1 MVHIGI
7 DVGGTN
13 LVAGVVDEE
22 YRIIAKAKCR
32 AAQYQTGEAIVSA
45 LVRIAREAVAQAGL
59 TPDQVAGVGIG
70 IPGMVDKERG
80 IAVKTVNAPFDH
92 TPVRELFQRE
102 WDVPVR
108 LDNDACCAVLGE
120 GLAGCG
126 QDSDFFMM
134 FTLGT
139 GVGGSYMKRS
149 KSGIRVR
156 GTEIGHMVIRIGGAL
171 CTCGRRGC
179 WEQYSSATALKRQ
192 TREKMLQAPD
202 SLMWTLTGGSADK
215 VSGRTSFEAMRAG
228 DRAAKELTDQYL
240 SDLADGL
247 SNAINIFS
255 PELICLG
262 GGVANEREED
272 LQHPLERLV
281 AERTKVR
288 QGIQS
293 TRFVKAKLGNDAGI
307 VGAAMLELVE
317 P

>member
-13 LVAGVVDEE
+13 LVAGVVDDK
-22 YRIIAKAKCR
+22 YRILAKAKCR
-32 AAQYQTGEAIVSA
+32 ASDFATGDAVVGG
-45 LVRIAREAVAQAGL
+45 LVRIALEAVQEAGL
-59 TPDQVAGVGIG
+59 TPDQVASVGIG
-70 IPGMVDKERG
+70 IPGMVDKKEG
-80 IAVKTVNAPFDH
+80 VAVKTINAPFDH
-92 TPVRELFQRE
+92 TPVRTLFQQQ
-102 WDVPVR
+102 WNVPVY

-156 GTEIGHMVIRIGGAL
+156 GTEIGHMVIRAGGQR
-171 CTCGRRGC
+171 CSCGRRGC

-192 TREKMLQAPD
+192 TKEAMLKNPD
-202 SLMWTLTGGSADK
+202 SLLWKMSNYSLDQ
-215 VSGRTSFEAMRAG
+215 VSGKTSFIAMRAG
-228 DRAAKELTDQYL
+228 DPAAKELTEQYL

-272 LQHPLERLV
+272 LQYPLEKLV

-317 P
+317 R

>member
-13 LVAGVVDEE
+13 LVAGVVDDE
-22 YRIIAKAKCR
+22 YRILAKAKLR
-32 AAQYQTGEAIVSA
+32 SSAFSTGDAVVGGLVQIA
-45 LVRIAREAVAQAGL
+45 LEAVKNAGL
-59 TPDQVAGVGIG
+59 TPDQVAAVGIG
-70 IPGMVDKERG
+70 IPGAVDKETG
-80 IAVKTVNAPFDH
+80 VAIKTVNAPFDH
-92 TPVRELFQRE
+92 TPVRTLFQQQ
-102 WDVPVR
+102 WNVPVH

-149 KSGIRVR
+149 ASGIRVR
-156 GTEIGHMVIRIGGAL
+156 GTEIGHMVIRAGGRR
-171 CTCGRRGC
+171 CSCGRRGC

-192 TREKMLQAPD
+192 TKEAMLKNPD
-202 SLMWTLTGGSADK
+202 SLLWKMSDYSLDQ
-215 VSGRTSFEAMRAG
+215 VSGKTSFIAMRAG
-228 DRAAKELTDQYL
+228 DAAAKELTDQYL

-272 LQHPLERLV
+272 LQYPLEKLV

-288 QGIQS
+288 QGIQT

-307 VGAAMLELVE
+307 VGAAMLHMVKK
-317 P
+317 

>member
-13 LVAGVVDEE
+13 LVAGVVDDG
-22 YRIIAKAKCR
+22 YHILAKAKLR
-32 AAQYQTGEAIVSA
+32 SSEFSTGEAVVNG
-45 LVRIAREAVAQAGL
+45 LVQIARQAVELAGL
-59 TPDQVAGVGIG
+59 TADQVAGVGIG
-70 IPGMVDKERG
+70 IPGMVDKEKG
-80 IAVKTVNAPFDH
+80 VAVKTVNAPFDH
-92 TPVRELFQRE
+92 TPVRDLFRQQ
-102 WDVPVR
+102 WDVPVY

-149 KSGIRVR
+149 KSGIRLR
-156 GTEIGHMVIRIGGAL
+156 GTEIGHMVIRAGGAL
-171 CTCGRRGC
+171 CTCGRKGC

-192 TREKMLQAPD
+192 TRETMEGHPE
-202 SLMWTLTGGSADK
+202 SLMWQLCGGSLEK

-228 DRAAKELTDQYL
+228 DPAAKELTDRYL

-272 LQHPLERLV
+272 LQYPLEKLV

-317 P
+317 K